1 MDVLTQCSHPKT
13 LRNDLRVIGLVRW
26 RWRCGWI
33 EIASVKLKIECVS
46 AKIAQEGKMAY
57 LGRAHTA
64 QPPRY
69 PSKRRWEVHGPW
81 RRRGRIKIEPVKVK
95 IEHLNI
101 SQVPE
106 VETTYQIRVSM
117 VQPRGTP
124 SKCFHRVIG
133 PWCQHGR
140 IKSRPRNVKQTERS
154 RRTYLERG
162 NAI

>member
-13 LRNDLRVIGLVRW
+13 LRNDLRVIGLVRR

-57 LGRAHTA
+57 LGHAHTV

-81 RRRGRIKIEPVKVK
+81 RQRGRIKIEPVKVK

-101 SQVPE
+101 SQAPE
-106 VETTYQIRVSM
+106 VKMTYQIRVSM

-140 IKSRPRNVKQTERS
+140 IKSRPRNVKRTERS
-154 RRTYLERG
+154 GRTYLERS
-162 NAI
+162 NVI